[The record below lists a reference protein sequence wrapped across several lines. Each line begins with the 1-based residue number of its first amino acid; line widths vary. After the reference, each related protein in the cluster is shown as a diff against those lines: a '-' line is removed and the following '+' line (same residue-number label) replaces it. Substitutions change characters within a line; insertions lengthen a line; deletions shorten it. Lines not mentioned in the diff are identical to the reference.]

1 MFNFSAQGFSGQLA
15 WLFPLCSALFLFG
28 LLLCSSSARAESVAF
43 RIGLAETLQEYEN
56 AYAFYE
62 ERGFQPI
69 WAGSNRSVQA
79 RRAAFARALKNS
91 NAHGLPEFK
100 YGLNRLLGL
109 IRSAKSQYD
118 LGVLEAQMTRSF
130 LHYAADVHT
139 GLVRPKSVDKNIL
152 RKVNYLDHAEYLSA
166 LLAMDGDAFFNLLPP
181 QTENYKNLLAARQDY
196 LSVLKTG
203 GWGPQLLEEQLR
215 PGDRGPNVVA
225 LRNRL
230 MAQGY
235 LHNSFSDR
243 YNKTLRSAVQKFQ
256 KDHGLSSDGVAG
268 PMTLAE
274 LNVSVQDRL
283 KAISVAME
291 RERWNNLENWT
302 ELPQYARQIQVNL
315 ADFSAKILE
324 NDVVVFETR
333 SVIGANDEKR
343 RSPEFSDR
351 MEHLVVNPTWN
362 VPRSIT
368 VGEYLPELQLD
379 PFALSELTL
388 IDQEG
393 LEVDRFSID
402 FNAYT
407 EENFPY
413 DMKQKPSHTNA
424 LGLVKFMFPNPY
436 NIYLHDTPQKELFSK
451 EERAFSHGCIRLHQP
466 FDFAYALLSKQ
477 TRTPKKM
484 FQTALDRGVENV
496 IYLRQPVPVHII
508 YRTAVT
514 TPDGRIGFRRDIYG
528 RDAQIFAALQNAGV
542 VIASNQG

>member
-1 MFNFSAQGFSGQLA
+1 MFNFSAQGFSGQRA

-79 RRAAFARALKNS
+79 RRVAFARALKNS

-256 KDHGLSSDGVAG
+256 KDHGLSPDGVAG

>member
-1 MFNFSAQGFSGQLA
+1 MFNFSAQGFSGQRA
-15 WLFPLCSALFLFG
+15 WLFPLCGALFLFG

-256 KDHGLSSDGVAG
+256 KDHGLSPDGVAG
-268 PMTLAE
+268 PMTLTE

>member
-1 MFNFSAQGFSGQLA
+1 MINYAARKFLGHRAWFIGFLGAICLVCSLIFSPPAA
-15 WLFPLCSALFLFG
+15 
-28 LLLCSSSARAESVAF
+28 AESVAF
-43 RIGLAETLQEYEN
+43 RIAVTEALEDHKTAQ
-56 AYAFYE
+56 AFYQ
-62 ERGFQPI
+62 ERNFQPV
-69 WAGSNRSVQA
+69 WAGSEPSIQV
-79 RRAAFARALKNS
+79 RRAALARALKNS

-109 IRSAKSQYD
+109 IRSAKSQHD
-118 LGVLEAQMTRSF
+118 LGVLEAQMTLAF
-130 LHYAADVHT
+130 LNYAADVHT
-139 GLVRPKSVDKNIL
+139 GLVRPKNVDKDIL
-152 RKVNYLDHAEYLSA
+152 RKVNYLDAKEYLSA
-166 LLAMDGDAFFNLLPP
+166 LIAMDGDAFFQLLPP
-181 QTENYKNLLAARQDY
+181 QTENYRNLLAARQDF
-196 LSVLKTG
+196 LSILKAG
-203 GWGPQLLEEQLR
+203 GWGPQLALEQLR
-215 PGDRGPNVVA
+215 PGEKGPLVVA

-235 LHNSFSDR
+235 LNHSLSER
-243 YNKTLRSAVQKFQ
+243 YNKTLRSAVQRFQ
-256 KDHGLSSDGVAG
+256 KDHGLSPDGVAG

-274 LNVSVQDRL
+274 LNVSVKDRL

-291 RERWNNLENWT
+291 RERWSNLENWT
-302 ELPQYARQIQVNL
+302 ALPKFSRQIQVNL
-315 ADFSAKILE
+315 TDFSAKILE

-351 MEHLVVNPTWN
+351 MEHMVVNPTWN

-379 PFALSELTL
+379 PFSLSELTL
-388 IDQEG
+388 FNPEG
-393 LEVDRFSID
+393 EEVDRFSVD
-402 FNAYT
+402 FNQYSEDT
-407 EENFPY
+407 FPF
-413 DMKQKPSHTNA
+413 DLKQKPSQTNA

-436 NIYLHDTPQKELFSK
+436 NIYLHDTPQKALFSK
-451 EERAFSHGCIRLHQP
+451 DERAFSHGCIRLHQP

-477 TRTPKKM
+477 TKTPKKM
-484 FQTALDRGVENV
+484 FQTALDKGTEN
-496 IYLRQPVPVHII
+496 IIFLREPVPVHII